1 MIQTQTDYLEYVEA
15 DRVAA
20 NWQPQFDFKE
30 WLTNPV
36 RRYVRLLRKREWL
49 VNTKPKKG
57 IWRFVRLWYGF
68 WFRRLSTQLC
78 LTIPENC
85 FGPGLYI
92 THGGPIVVNPK
103 ARIGKNCEI
112 NICVNIGHGYDCGG
126 APQIGDN
133 CFIGPGA
140 KIFGEIVIG
149 DNVKI
154 GANAVV
160 NKSFPEGNCTL
171 VGVPARS
178 VNSHHRIE
186 GQR

>member
-1 MIQTQTDYLEYVEA
+1 MIADVASLDEYMRA
-15 DRVAA
+15 DALAA
-20 NWQPQFDFKE
+20 GRKGRFGLKA
-30 WLTNPV
+30 WLTSPLW
-36 RRYVRLLRKREWL
+36 RYMRLLRKREYL
-49 VNTKPKKG
+49 VNTKPKRG
-57 IWRFVRLWYGF
+57 IWRLVRMWNGF
-68 WFRRLSTQLC
+68 WLYRLGAQLG
-78 LTIPENC
+78 LDVPPNC

-112 NICVNIGHGYDCGG
+112 NICVNIGHNYGDDA

-140 KIFGEIVIG
+140 KIFGDIVIG

-171 VGVPARS
+171 VGIPAHKVER
-178 VNSHHRIE
+178 
-186 GQR
+186 

>member
-1 MIQTQTDYLEYVEA
+1 MINTIQKLREYVQGDEL
-15 DRVAA
+15 AA
-20 NWQPQFDFKE
+20 NRQIGFGIKA

-36 RRYVRLLRKREWL
+36 WRYMRLLRKREYL

-57 IWRFVRLWYGF
+57 IWRVVRAWNGF
-68 WFRRLSTQLC
+68 WLYRLGSRL
-78 LTIPENC
+78 LIDIPPNC

-103 ARIGKNCEI
+103 ARIGKNCVI
-112 NICVNIGHGYDCGG
+112 NICVNIGHNYDGGG

-133 CFIGPGA
+133 CFVGPGA
-140 KIFGEIVIG
+140 KLFGDIVIG

-171 VGVPARS
+171 VGVPARK
-178 VNSHHRIE
+178 V
-186 GQR
+186 

>member
-1 MIQTQTDYLEYVEA
+1 MITSKEELYEYMEA
-15 DRVAA
+15 DRIAA
-20 NWQPQFDFKE
+20 NRQGKFTLKE
-30 WLTNPV
+30 WLTNPMW
-36 RRYVRLLRKREWL
+36 RYMRLLRKREYL

-57 IWRFVRLWYGF
+57 VWRLVRAWNGF
-68 WFRRLSTQLC
+68 WLYRLSARLGI
-78 LTIPENC
+78 TIPPNC

-92 THGGPIVVNPK
+92 THVGTIVVNDK

-112 NICVNIGHGYDCGG
+112 NVCVNIGHNYGG
-126 APQIGDN
+126 GPAPRIGDN

-140 KIFGEIVIG
+140 KIFGDIDIG

-171 VGVPARS
+171 VGIPAHK
-178 VNSHHRIE
+178 V
-186 GQR
+186 